1 MMQTIPARSSALTLE
16 EVISK
21 LTNHRAV
28 EGIVVFGSASAERL
42 TSASDYDLVIVLA
55 DESVPIGFGTTY
67 VSDRLTDLM
76 FFTVAE
82 IEQVMSLNEPVDAD
96 ERLGQLIRWLKE
108 GQVVLDRSGQLGR
121 AQRKVQA
128 GQWLM
133 PASMS
138 KVYQIWYKINFD
150 LRHAKRMIASN
161 DLAYQQALKM
171 RLLFNIFDVF
181 LGYFLIRGMIWEGAK
196 TAIRYLQANDPE
208 YLSLL
213 EQCLAETNQV
223 RKVEMYEQL
232 AKLATEPAGG
242 LWAERDTAVQLR
254 PDVKWNPGL
263 IGECLEFWQHLLS
276 S

>member
-1 MMQTIPARSSALTLE
+1 MMQTVSVRNSTLTLE

-21 LTNHRAV
+21 LASHRDV
-28 EGIVVFGSASAERL
+28 DGIVIFGSAGAERI

-67 VSDRLTDLM
+67 VSGRLTDLM

-82 IEQVMSLNEPVDAD
+82 IEQVMSLNEPVDTD

-108 GQVVLDRSGQLGR
+108 GQVVLDRSGQLGH
-121 AQRKVQA
+121 AQRKVQG
-128 GQWLM
+128 GQWLL
-133 PASMS
+133 PAGASRR
-138 KVYQIWYKINFD
+138 YQIWYKINFD
-150 LRHAKRMIASN
+150 LRHAKRMVVSN
-161 DLAYQQALKM
+161 DPVYQQALEM
-171 RLLFNIFDVF
+171 RLLFSIFDVF
-181 LGYFLIRGMIWEGAK
+181 LGYFLMRGMIWEGSKA
-196 TAIRYLQANDPE
+196 AIRYLSANDPE
-208 YLSLL
+208 YLGLL
-213 EQCLAETNQV
+213 EQCLAETNRV

-263 IGECLEFWQHLLS
+263 IEECLEFWQHLLLS
-276 S
+276 